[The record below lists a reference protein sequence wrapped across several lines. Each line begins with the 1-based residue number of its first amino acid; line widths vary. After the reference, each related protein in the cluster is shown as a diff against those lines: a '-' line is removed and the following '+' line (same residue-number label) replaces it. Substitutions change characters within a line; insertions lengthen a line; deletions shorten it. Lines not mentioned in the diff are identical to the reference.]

1 MSADEMIYTNSNGLS
16 KDEVSKF
23 KEQINKTKF
32 CRINAYKR
40 CGMWDSFYKV
50 IACIYNLIVI
60 GLSILILI
68 DIDVLKSS
76 QTLISAI
83 LIIAAVCT
91 FALDLYLRVVNYG
104 SKAEQYKSA
113 YNELESILAE
123 LAEVEENLSLNKF
136 AQLRQRYATLMK
148 NSINHEEQDYF
159 RYVYYNVDDQSGE
172 LNESDRNYF
181 RRMKNNYRW
190 YKARDFLVKCGFS
203 FTIYFVVWLLNLI
216 CSAVLNSRDKKS
228 RRKSSDPNYKK
239 SN

>member
-1 MSADEMIYTNSNGLS
+1 MSENGIVDINVNGLS
-16 KDEVSKF
+16 KDEVKKF

-40 CGMWDSFYKV
+40 CCMWDSFYKV

-104 SKAEQYKSA
+104 SKAEQYKSV

-123 LAEVEENLSLNKF
+123 LAEVEENLSSDKYI
-136 AQLRQRYATLMK
+136 QLRQRYATLMK
-148 NSINHEEQDYF
+148 NSINHDEQDYF
-159 RYVYYNVDDQSGE
+159 RYVYYNVDEQSNE
-172 LNESDRNYF
+172 LNESDKNYF
-181 RRMKNNYRW
+181 KRIKNKYRW
-190 YKARDFLVKCGFS
+190 HKARDFLVKCGFS
-203 FTIYFVVWLLNLI
+203 FTIYFVVWLLTLI
-216 CSAVLNSRDKKS
+216 CSAVLNSRDERS
-228 RRKSSDPNYKK
+228 RRKSGEPNCKE

>member
-1 MSADEMIYTNSNGLS
+1 MSTNEMVDTNANSLS
-16 KDEVSKF
+16 KDEIKKF

-68 DIDVLKSS
+68 DIDVLESS

-104 SKAEQYKSA
+104 SKAEQYKSV

-123 LAEVEENLSLNKF
+123 LAEVEENFSSAKF
-136 AQLRQRYATLMK
+136 IQLRQRYATLMK
-148 NSINHEEQDYF
+148 NSINHDEQDYF
-159 RYVYYNVDDQSGE
+159 RYVYYNVDDQSDE
-172 LNESDRNYF
+172 MNESDKIYF
-181 RRMKNNYRW
+181 RRIKNKYRW
-190 YKARDFLVKCGFS
+190 HKARDFLVKCGFS
-203 FTIYFVVWLLNLI
+203 FTIYFVVWLLTLI
-216 CSAVLNSRDKKS
+216 CAAILDTRDKRS
-228 RRKSSDPNYKK
+228 RRKHGEAN
-239 SN
+239 